1 MWLFHFFEQRI
12 IEHQM
17 HPIVAVIKCPV
28 MMCDTI
34 ALSGRGVLISEPRAF
49 SGIDT
54 AAISIPTQ
62 ILDRALSVMS
72 TLRDIVSHLHQFPSL
87 LFKYLISFTSIVLRR
102 SWPIRSP
109 AKLVPKA
116 EIIF

>member
-17 HPIVAVIKCPV
+17 YPIVAVIKCPV

-87 LFKYLISFTSIVLRR
+87 FKYLISFTSIVLRR

-109 AKLVPKA
+109 AKLVPKV
-116 EIIF
+116 EITF